1 MTMLI
6 ISLISLAFCICTL
19 FAVFLV
25 CFSILKLMTLW
36 RIIGK
41 IIRTAI
47 TGTYNFSLRLI
58 FCVLFVPRLV
68 FLVNVKYCVS
78 LCVYMCALYTI
89 RGSCS
94 QRHGST
100 SSWLTAAAVSA
111 DSEKSA
117 LTLRSRGKDGRVTW
131 YLQST
136 QNVNPRSAHRVEAP
150 SWTPSPYVAMY
161 PGSRSPAS

>member
-1 MTMLI
+1 MLI

-111 DSEKSA
+111 DSGFREVGFYS
-117 LTLRSRGKDGRVTW
+117 SVTW
-131 YLQST
+131 QGWTRHLTSPEHSKRQSG
-136 QNVNPRSAHRVEAP
+136 VCS
-150 SWTPSPYVAMY
+150 
-161 PGSRSPAS
+161 